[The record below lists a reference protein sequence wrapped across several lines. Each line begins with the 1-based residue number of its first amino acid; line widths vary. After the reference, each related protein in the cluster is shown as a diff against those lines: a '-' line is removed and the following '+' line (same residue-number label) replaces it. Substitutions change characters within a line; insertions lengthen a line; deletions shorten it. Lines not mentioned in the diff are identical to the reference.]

1 MSEIRNG
8 FLLTHEDTSTAFA
21 IILHNVRTYRSGGVV
36 AVVHGKRNA
45 ESTLKDFQE
54 GQSPSDHHAG
64 WRYFL
69 EKSDMAAGT
78 DPAEATRDHIDA
90 TCSQSR
96 SGTRELHRL
105 DGLHEAIMAA
115 IRDSLVAWLR
125 RYLRRN
131 ESGELVAHAP
141 LIDSGRG
148 GH

>member
-1 MSEIRNG
+1 LHKQHLSNCKFSHLSEIRNG

-78 DPAEATRDHIDA
+78 DPAEATHRRQADLERREA
-90 TCSQSR
+90 KESQNDPVRPSNF
-96 SGTRELHRL
+96 GK
-105 DGLHEAIMAA
+105 
-115 IRDSLVAWLR
+115 
-125 RYLRRN
+125 
-131 ESGELVAHAP
+131 
-141 LIDSGRG
+141 
-148 GH
+148 